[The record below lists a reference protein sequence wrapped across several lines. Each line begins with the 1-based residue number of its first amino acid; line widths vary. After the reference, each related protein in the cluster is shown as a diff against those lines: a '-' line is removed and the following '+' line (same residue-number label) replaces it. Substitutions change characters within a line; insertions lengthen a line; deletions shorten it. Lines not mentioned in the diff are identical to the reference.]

1 MKRGSQVRLD
11 EEESMMRKNRISWM
25 AAPMLAVL
33 VAGCCDSDRPL
44 GVSESATLGPGVVTL
59 GTTTTYAV
67 IAGDSV
73 VSTNATVIT
82 GEVGVSPGTTVTGF
96 PPATASGTTN
106 AGNVAAGTAI
116 TDLTVAINDVVARTT
131 AVLTLPS
138 TELGGEELAPGLYDT
153 ASPLTINGTVTLN
166 ALGRS
171 DAMFII
177 RTSSSLTTSSGSRVI
192 LTGGAQASNV
202 IWVVGTTATLG
213 ANSSF
218 QGTILANQSIT
229 LLSGANVTGRVL
241 SRTGSVTL
249 DASVVAVP

>member
-1 MKRGSQVRLD
+1 
-11 EEESMMRKNRISWM
+11 MMRIDRISWM
-25 AAPMLAVL
+25 AAAPMIAVL
-33 VAGCCDSDRPL
+33 VAGCCDKDRPL
-44 GVSESATLGPGVVTL
+44 GVPESAAFGPAVVTL

-73 VSTNATVIT
+73 VSTNATIIT
-82 GEVGVSPGTTVTGF
+82 GDVGVSPGTTVTGF

-116 TDLTVAINDVVARTT
+116 TDLTVTINDITARSTS
-131 AVLTLPS
+131 VLTLPS
-138 TELGGEELAPGLYDT
+138 TELGGTELAPGLYDT
-153 ASPLTINGTVTLN
+153 ASSLTLNGTVTLN
-166 ALGRS
+166 ALGRT
-171 DAMFII
+171 DAIFII
-177 RTSSSLTTSSGSRVI
+177 RTAGSLTTASGSRVI
-192 LTGGAQASNV
+192 LTGGARAENV
-202 IWVVGTTATLG
+202 YWVVGTTATLG
-213 ANSSF
+213 ANSTF